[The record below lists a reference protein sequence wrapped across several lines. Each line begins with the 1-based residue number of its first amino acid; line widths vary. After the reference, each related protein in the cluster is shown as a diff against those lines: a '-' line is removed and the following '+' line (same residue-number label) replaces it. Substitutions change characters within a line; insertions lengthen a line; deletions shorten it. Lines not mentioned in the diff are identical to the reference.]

1 MTKPPSPIRV
11 LIADDNRAYRRGVRV
26 RLSQTPGIRVIGEV
40 STGID
45 AVTVAR
51 AEHVHVVLMDL
62 QMPGGTGIDA
72 TRELIGSG
80 TPVAVVVVT
89 AHAADRFLI
98 DALDAG
104 AIGFLPKS
112 HDTRELVAAV
122 RAAAS
127 GEGFVSST
135 VTRSLLAEFARRR
148 RHETDAATP
157 TSLTPAELDVVQ
169 RLSAGMTT
177 NEEIAADLLVSI
189 NTVRTH
195 IRSALSKTGT
205 RDRTALAL
213 WGLRN
218 GLDRRSSHPHG

>member
-1 MTKPPSPIRV
+1 MRASGPIRV

-26 RLSQTPGIRVIGEV
+26 RLGQAPDIHVIGEV
-40 STGID
+40 STGGD
-45 AVTVAR
+45 AVTAAR
-51 AEHVHVVLMDL
+51 AENARVVLMDL
-62 QMPGGTGIDA
+62 QMPGGSGIDA
-72 TRELIGSG
+72 TRELLTGNSSTAI
-80 TPVAVVVVT
+80 VVVT

-112 HDTRELVAAV
+112 HDTRELLAAV
-122 RAAAS
+122 RAAAR
-127 GEGFVSST
+127 GEGYVSSSM
-135 VTRSLLAEFARRR
+135 TRSLLAEFARRR
-148 RHETDAATP
+148 RSGDDAATP
-157 TSLTPAELDVVQ
+157 TSLTRAELDVVQ

-177 NEEIAADLLVSI
+177 NDEIAADLRVSV

-195 IRSALSKTGT
+195 IRSALGKTGT

-218 GLDRRSSHPHG
+218 GLDRGASHPHG